1 MASFLLHLILCL
13 LLFLL
18 PSCSV
23 AQTVQEGNSL
33 TAAENS
39 SWISP
44 SGEFAFGF
52 YQLESNKDLYLLAI
66 WYAKIP
72 QRTIVWYAKIPQR
85 TIVWYVNEGI
95 LAPKQSK
102 VELNSSQGLV
112 LTDDRG
118 NLLWTSPIKSG
129 VVASGSM
136 RDSGNFVLQD
146 SSSDMLWESF
156 KDPADTILPGQ
167 VLDRGMILSSR
178 QSETNFSKGRFQLQ
192 LQEDGNLVLAT
203 INLPSTHANQP
214 YYESDPEGESNISS
228 PGYQLVF
235 NSSGYLYVLRENN
248 QTVMLTQTGTA
259 PTTDFYHRARI
270 NFDGV
275 FTQYYYPKTYTGN
288 RIWIPLWSIPDNIC
302 ISNPVTT
309 GSGTCGYNSI
319 CSLQENQRPSC
330 KCPAGYSLLDPNDSY
345 GACKPNYTQICG
357 EDEDGPVENLY
368 DFEELTNINWPE
380 GDYAL
385 LQPFSEEQC
394 RQSCLLDCM
403 CAVAIINSAF
413 QCWKKKLP
421 LSNGREKTEI
431 DGKALIKVRVG
442 NVNPREPYMPV
453 PEKNVKNKD
462 DQILIERVLLGCS
475 AFFNFLTLSALCLG
489 FFFIYRRKST
499 KAPYQSNIVETNLR
513 CFTYNELLEST
524 DGFNEELGRGAF
536 GVVYKGALWIGS
548 GVLVAVKKLHLV
560 MQEDGLK
567 EFKTEVNVIGQTH
580 HKNLVRLLGFCDEG
594 EQHLLVYECLS
605 NGSLSSFLF
614 GEMRPSW
621 SMRIPI
627 VFGIARG
634 LLYLHEECSTQI
646 IHCDIKPQNI
656 LLDDYYNARISDFG
670 LAKLLVLNQSQTLTA
685 IRGTKGYVAP
695 EWFRNMPVTVKVDVY
710 SFGVLLLEIICCRKS
725 VDPKESIPEKAILT
739 DWAYDCYCE
748 GSLDALVEY
757 EPEAL
762 KDRARLERFVMVAIW
777 CIQEDPS
784 LRPNMRQAIRML
796 EGVCEVPIPPC
807 PFPFSLQTD
816 TPTTTLKHE
825 TSLSVASI

>member
-1 MASFLLHLILCL
+1 MPSFLLHLIFWL

-23 AQTVQEGNSL
+23 AQTRGDVRVGDSL

-44 SGEFAFGF
+44 SGDFAFGF
-52 YQLESNKDLYLLAI
+52 YQLESNKDIYLLAI

-72 QRTIVWYAKIPQR
+72 QRTIVWYANDG
-85 TIVWYVNEGI
+85 V

-118 NLLWTSPIKSG
+118 NQVWRSPTNSG

-136 RDSGNFVLQD
+136 RDSGSFVLQD
-146 SSSDMLWESF
+146 SSSDVLWESF

-167 VLDRGMILSSR
+167 VLNRGMILSSR
-178 QSETNFSKGRFQLQ
+178 QSETNFSKGRFQLKI
-192 LQEDGNLVLAT
+192 QEDGNLVLAT
-203 INLPSTHANQP
+203 INLPSTRANQP
-214 YYESDPEGESNISS
+214 YYNRSS
-228 PGYQLVF
+228 PGYQLGF
-235 NSSGYLYVLRENN
+235 NSSGYLYVLEENN
-248 QTVMLTQTGTA
+248 QTVPLTPSVTA
-259 PTTDFYHRARI
+259 STTYFYHRASI
-270 NFDGV
+270 DFDGV

-288 RIWIPLWSIPDNIC
+288 RSWTPFWSIPDNIC
-302 ISNPVTT
+302 KSSVTT

-319 CSLQENQRPSC
+319 CNLQANKRPSC
-330 KCPAGYSLLDPNDSY
+330 QCPAGYSLLDPNDSY

-357 EDEDGPVENLY
+357 EDEGGPVENLY
-368 DFEELTNINWPE
+368 GFEELWNTDWPTA
-380 GDYAL
+380 DYDL
-385 LQPFSEEQC
+385 LQPFTEEQC
-394 RQSCLLDCM
+394 RQSCLHDCM
-403 CAVAIINSAF
+403 CAVVVFRSGDM
-413 QCWKKKLP
+413 CWKKKLP
-421 LSNGREKTEI
+421 LSNGRVDMTI
-431 DGKALIKVRVG
+431 PGKVLIKVRRG
-442 NVNPREPYMPV
+442 NVNPREPYMPDL
-453 PEKNVKNKD
+453 EKTVKNKD

-475 AFFNFLTLSALCLG
+475 AFVNFLLLSAICLG
-489 FFFIYRRKST
+489 FFFIYRRKRT
-499 KAPYQSNIVETNLR
+499 KAPSQDNIVDTNLR
-513 CFTYNELLEST
+513 YFTYNELLEAT
-524 DGFNEELGRGAF
+524 DGFKEELGRGAF

-548 GVLVAVKKLHLV
+548 SVLVAVKKLHHV

-685 IRGTKGYVAP
+685 VRGTKGYVAP

-710 SFGVLLLEIICCRKS
+710 SFGVLLLEIICCRRS
-725 VDPKESIPEKAILT
+725 VERTESVPEKAILT

-784 LRPNMRQAIRML
+784 LRPNMRQVIRML

-807 PFPFSLQTD
+807 PFPFNLQTD

-825 TSLSVASI
+825 PSLSVASI

>member
-1 MASFLLHLILCL
+1 MQKNTLQARRSVDPKDSIPEKAILTYWAYDCYSEGSL
-13 LLFLL
+13 DALVDYEPEALKDRAKMK
-18 PSCSV
+18 SCSV
-23 AQTVQEGNSL
+23 AQTGRDVRVGDSL

-52 YQLESNKDLYLLAI
+52 YQHESNKDLYLLAI

-72 QRTIVWYAKIPQR
+72 QRTIVWYAN
-85 TIVWYVNEGI
+85 VGV

-118 NLLWTSPIKSG
+118 NQLWTSTKSG

-146 SSSDMLWESF
+146 SRSDMLWESF

-167 VLDRGMILSSR
+167 
-178 QSETNFSKGRFQLQ
+178 GRFQLK

-203 INLPSTHANQP
+203 INLPSTHANEP
-214 YYESDPEGESNISS
+214 YYASGTYGESNKSS

-235 NSSGYLYVLRENN
+235 NSSGYLYVLRENS
-248 QTVMLTQTGTA
+248 QTVMLTQTMTA
-259 PTTDFYHRARI
+259 SSTNFYHRVSI

-275 FTQYYYPKTYTGN
+275 FTQN
-288 RIWIPLWSIPDNIC
+288 R
-302 ISNPVTT
+302 VTT

-319 CSLQENQRPSC
+319 CTLQPNKRPSC
-330 KCPAGYSLLDPNDSY
+330 KCPDGYSLLDPNDSY

-357 EDEDGPVENLY
+357 EDEGGPVENLY
-368 DFEELTNINWPE
+368 DFVELTNRDWPE
-380 GDYAL
+380 ADYAL
-385 LQPFSEEQC
+385 LQPFNEEEC
-394 RQSCLLDCM
+394 RQSCLHDCM
-403 CAVAIINSAF
+403 CAVAIFRSGDM
-413 QCWKKKLP
+413 CWKKKLP
-421 LSNGREKTEI
+421 LSNGRVDTKI
-431 DGKALIKVRVG
+431 DGKALIKVRIG
-442 NVNPREPYMPV
+442 NVNPREPHKPV

-462 DQILIERVLLGCS
+462 DQILIGSVLLGCS
-475 AFFNFLTLSALCLG
+475 A
-489 FFFIYRRKST
+489 
-499 KAPYQSNIVETNLR
+499 

-524 DGFNEELGRGAF
+524 DGFKEELGRGAF
-536 GVVYKGALWIGS
+536 GVVYKGALRIGS
-548 GVLVAVKKLHLV
+548 GVLVAVKKLHHVL
-560 MQEDGLK
+560 QGDGIK
-567 EFKTEVNVIGQTH
+567 EFMTEVNVIGQTH
-580 HKNLVRLLGFCDEG
+580 HKNLVRLLGFCDDG
-594 EQHLLVYECLS
+594 EQHLLVYEYLS
-605 NGSLSSFLF
+605 NGTYSSFLF
-614 GEMRPSW
+614 GDTRPSW
-621 SMRIPI
+621 SKRIPI

-670 LAKLLVLNQSQTLTA
+670 LAKLLVFNQSQTLTA

-695 EWFRNMPVTVKVDVY
+695 EWFRNLPVTVKVDVY
-710 SFGVLLLEIICCRKS
+710 SFGVLLLEIICCRRS
-725 VDPKESIPEKAILT
+725 VDPKDSIPEKAILT
-739 DWAYDCYCE
+739 YWAYDCYSE
-748 GSLDALVEY
+748 GSLDALVDY

-762 KDRARLERFVMVAIW
+762 KDRAKMKRFVMVAIW

-784 LRPNMRQAIRML
+784 LRPNMRQVTQML

-807 PFPFSLQTD
+807 PCPYNIQTD
-816 TPTTTLKHE
+816 SEIAHLTHE
-825 TSLSVASI
+825 TSFISC

>member
-1 MASFLLHLILCL
+1 MPSFLLHLILCL

-18 PSCSV
+18 LSCSV
-23 AQTVQEGNSL
+23 AQNVTAGDSL
-33 TAAENS
+33 AAAENS
-39 SWISP
+39 SWLSP
-44 SGEFAFGF
+44 SGDFAFGF

-72 QRTIVWYAKIPQR
+72 QKTIIWYAKG
-85 TIVWYVNEGI
+85 V
-95 LAPKQSK
+95 LAPKQST
-102 VELNSSQGLV
+102 VQLTSSQGLV
-112 LTDDRG
+112 LNDDRG
-118 NLLWTSPIKSG
+118 NQIWASLSNSVG
-129 VVASGSM
+129 VASGSM
-136 RDSGNFVLQD
+136 GDSGNFVLQD
-146 SSSDMLWESF
+146 SSSDILWESF
-156 KDPADTILPGQ
+156 KDPSDTLLPEQ
-167 VLDRGMILSSR
+167 VLNRGMILSSR

-203 INLPSTHANQP
+203 INLPLTIANQP
-214 YYESDPEGESNISS
+214 YYASGTYGESNISS

-248 QTVMLTQTGTA
+248 QTVMLTQTMTA
-259 PTTDFYHRARI
+259 SSTNFYHRVSL

-275 FTQYYYPKTYTGN
+275 FTQYYYPKTSAGDQNWTA
-288 RIWIPLWSIPDNIC
+288 LWSQPDDIC
-302 ISNPVTT
+302 ISNRVTT

-319 CSLQENQRPSC
+319 CTLQADKRPSC
-330 KCPAGYSLLDPNDSY
+330 HCPDGYSLLDPNDSY
-345 GACKPNYTQICG
+345 GDCKPNHTQICG
-357 EDEDGPVENLY
+357 EDEGVPVENLY
-368 DFEELTNINWPE
+368 DLEELTNIDWPE
-380 GDYAL
+380 ADYAL
-385 LQPFSEEQC
+385 LRPFSEKQC
-394 RQSCLLDCM
+394 RQACLHDCM
-403 CAVAIINSAF
+403 CAVAIFRSGDM
-413 QCWKKKLP
+413 CWKKKLP
-421 LSNGREKTEI
+421 MSNGRVDTNNN
-431 DGKALIKVRVG
+431 GKALIKVRIG
-442 NVNPREPYMPV
+442 NVNPRKPYMPDPV
-453 PEKNVKNKD
+453 KTVKNKD
-462 DQILIERVLLGCS
+462 DQILIGRLLLGCS
-475 AFFNFLTLSALCLG
+475 AFVNFLLLSAICLG
-489 FFFIYRRKST
+489 FFFIYRRKRT
-499 KAPYQSNIVETNLR
+499 IARYQDNIVDTNLR
-513 CFTYNELLEST
+513 YFTYNELLEAT
-524 DGFNEELGRGAF
+524 DGFKEELGRGAF
-536 GVVYKGALWIGS
+536 GVVYKGALRIGS
-548 GVLVAVKKLHLV
+548 GVLVAVKKLHHV

-621 SMRIPI
+621 SKRIPI

-695 EWFRNMPVTVKVDVY
+695 EWFRSMPVTVKVDVY
-710 SFGVLLLEIICCRKS
+710 SFGVLLLEIICCRRS
-725 VDPKESIPEKAILT
+725 VERTESIAEKAILT

-762 KDRARLERFVMVAIW
+762 EDRARLKRFVMVAIW

-784 LRPNMRQAIRML
+784 LRPSMWQVIRML
-796 EGVCEVPIPPC
+796 EGVCEVPSPPC
-807 PFPFSLQTD
+807 PFPFSIQTD

-825 TSLSVASI
+825 TSLSFGSIQ

>member
-1 MASFLLHLILCL
+1 MASFGLHLILCL
-13 LLFLL
+13 LLFLM

-23 AQTVQEGNSL
+23 AQTGRDVRVGDSL

-52 YQLESNKDLYLLAI
+52 INLKAAKISICLLYGMLKYHKEPFNKDLYLLAI

-72 QRTIVWYAKIPQR
+72 QRTIVWYAN
-85 TIVWYVNEGI
+85 VGV

-118 NLLWTSPIKSG
+118 NQLWTSLTKSG

-146 SSSDMLWESF
+146 SRSDMLWESF

-167 VLDRGMILSSR
+167 VLIGDDSIFSTIRN
-178 QSETNFSKGRFQLQ
+178 QFSKGRFQLK

-203 INLPSTHANQP
+203 INLPSTHANEP
-214 YYESDPEGESNISS
+214 YYASGTYGESNKSS

-235 NSSGYLYVLRENN
+235 NSSGYLYVLER
-248 QTVMLTQTGTA
+248 TA
-259 PTTDFYHRARI
+259 RHTNFYHRVSI

-275 FTQYYYPKTYTGN
+275 FTQYYYPKRSTGDQN
-288 RIWIPLWSIPDNIC
+288 WTPLWSQPDDIC
-302 ISNPVTT
+302 IRNRVTT

-319 CSLQENQRPSC
+319 CTLQPNKRPSC
-330 KCPAGYSLLDPNDSY
+330 KCPDGYSLLDPNDSY

-357 EDEDGPVENLY
+357 EDEGGPVENLY
-368 DFEELTNINWPE
+368 DFVELTNRDWPE
-380 GDYAL
+380 ADYAL
-385 LQPFSEEQC
+385 LQPFNEEEC
-394 RQSCLLDCM
+394 RQSCLHDCM
-403 CAVAIINSAF
+403 CAVAIFRSGDM
-413 QCWKKKLP
+413 
-421 LSNGREKTEI
+421 S
-431 DGKALIKVRVG
+431 LIKVRIG
-442 NVNPREPYMPV
+442 NVNPRNPT
-453 PEKNVKNKD
+453 N
-462 DQILIERVLLGCS
+462 DQILIGSVLLGCS
-475 AFFNFLTLSALCLG
+475 AFFNFLMLSALCLG

-524 DGFNEELGRGAF
+524 DGFKEELGRGAF
-536 GVVYKGALWIGS
+536 GVVYKGALRIGS
-548 GVLVAVKKLHLV
+548 GVLVAVKKLHHVL
-560 MQEDGLK
+560 QGDGIK
-567 EFKTEVNVIGQTH
+567 EFMTEVNVIGQTH
-580 HKNLVRLLGFCDEG
+580 HKNLVRLLGFCDDG
-594 EQHLLVYECLS
+594 EQHLLVYEYLS
-605 NGSLSSFLF
+605 NGTLSSFLF
-614 GEMRPSW
+614 GDTRPSW
-621 SMRIPI
+621 SKRIPI

-670 LAKLLVLNQSQTLTA
+670 LAKLLVFNQSQTLTA

-695 EWFRNMPVTVKVDVY
+695 EWFRNLPVTVKVDVY
-710 SFGVLLLEIICCRKS
+710 SFGVLLLEIICCRRS

-739 DWAYDCYCE
+739 DWAYDCYCD
-748 GSLDALVEY
+748 GGLDALVEY

-762 KDRARLERFVMVAIW
+762 KDRARLKRFVMVAIW

-784 LRPNMRQAIRML
+784 LRPNMRQVTQML
-796 EGVCEVPIPPC
+796 EGVCEVPTPPC
-807 PFPFSLQTD
+807 PYPYNIQTNSAIVQF
-816 TPTTTLKHE
+816 KHE
-825 TSLSVASI
+825 TSLSLISS